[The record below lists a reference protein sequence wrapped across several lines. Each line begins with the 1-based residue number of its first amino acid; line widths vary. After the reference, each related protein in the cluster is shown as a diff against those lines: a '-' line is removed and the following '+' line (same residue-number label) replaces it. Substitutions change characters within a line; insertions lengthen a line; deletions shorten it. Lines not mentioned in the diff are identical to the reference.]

1 MEIFLE
7 REKFPLI
14 LTIVEERK
22 MKKIIIGIVC
32 LLSSQLLFAQEN
44 SGGKI
49 SGYMFGDYFYNAAR
63 DTGITSLSNVA
74 DGGRQDLNGFQLR
87 RIYFT
92 YDYDISEN
100 FVTRFRLEADQ
111 TANTSDG
118 KIGVF
123 VKDAYLTWKNIFNG
137 SDLTFGIQPTMVIEN
152 ADADWGHRFL
162 EKTILD
168 LRGIVSSRD
177 IALSLKGKFDSDGVF
192 KYWVMI
198 GDGSGNKPETDK
210 YKRFYAQFQYNPI
223 KNLSVTLYG
232 DLKSKP
238 SVKDPQ
244 SNSNPPSTLSNND
257 LTYALLLGYKEKD
270 NFSVG
275 AEAFLNTTQNG
286 IRSSE
291 VVKDRNGLGFSFFGS
306 YNFSQQLSAVGRF
319 DYFDPN
325 TNTDFKGDSR
335 NWFIFSLN
343 YKPVDKVTISPNVIV
358 ETYES
363 INGRSIDASVTPRIT
378 FYYSFL

>member
-1 MEIFLE
+1 
-7 REKFPLI
+7 
-14 LTIVEERK
+14 

-325 TNTDFKGDSR
+325 TNTDFKGDLR

-363 INGRSIDASVTPRIT
+363 INGRSIDTSVTPRIT

>member
-1 MEIFLE
+1 
-7 REKFPLI
+7 
-14 LTIVEERK
+14 
-22 MKKIIIGIVC
+22 MKKIIIGLLC
-32 LLSSQLLFAQEN
+32 LLGSNFLLAQEN
-44 SGGKI
+44 LGGKI
-49 SGYMFGDYFYNAAR
+49 SGYMTGDYFYNAVR
-63 DTGITSLSNVA
+63 DTGISTLTNVA
-74 DGGRQDLNGFQLR
+74 NGGKQDLHGFQFR

-92 YDYDISEN
+92 YDNDISEN
-100 FVTRFRLEADQ
+100 FTSRFRLEADQ
-111 TANTSDG
+111 SANASDG

-123 VKDAYLTWKNIFNG
+123 VKDAYLTWKNIFDG

-210 YKRFYAQFQYNPI
+210 YKRFYAHLQYNPV

-238 SVKDPQ
+238 SV
-244 SNSNPPSTLSNND
+244 SNFLDSSIGEKISNNS

-270 NFSVG
+270 KFSIG
-275 AEAFLNTTQNG
+275 AEGFYNTIQNEVRYFSSHPDAQKPKDQNG
-286 IRSSE
+286 MG
-291 VVKDRNGLGFSFFGS
+291 VSFFGS
-306 YNFSQQLSAVGRF
+306 YNFSQQLSVVGRF

-358 ETYES
+358 ETYEA
-363 INGRSIDASVTPRIT
+363 INGRSIAASVTPRIT
-378 FYYSFL
+378 IYYSFL

>member
-1 MEIFLE
+1 
-7 REKFPLI
+7 
-14 LTIVEERK
+14 
-22 MKKIIIGIVC
+22 MKKIILGLLC
-32 LLSSQLLFAQEN
+32 LFGSHFLFAQEN
-44 SGGKI
+44 SSGKI
-49 SGYMFGDYFYNAAR
+49 SGYMFGDYFYNAVR
-63 DTGITSLSNVA
+63 DTGLSALSNVA
-74 DGGRQDLNGFQLR
+74 NGGKQDLNGFQLR
-87 RIYFT
+87 RVYFT
-92 YDYDISEN
+92 YDNDISEN
-100 FVTRFRLEADQ
+100 FTSRFRLEADQ

-123 VKDAYLTWKNIFNG
+123 VKDAYLTWKNIFDG
-137 SDLTFGIQPTMVIEN
+137 SDLTFGIQPTLVIEN

-177 IALSLKGKFDSDGVF
+177 IALSLKGKFDSNGVL

-210 YKRFYAQFQYNPI
+210 YKRFYAHLQYNPI

-238 SVKDPQ
+238 DVTDPQ
-244 SNSNPPSTLSNND
+244 SNSTSPSTLSNND

-286 IRSSE
+286 IRSSSI
-291 VVKDRNGLGFSFFGS
+291 VKDRNGMGLSFFGS
-306 YNFSQQLSAVGRF
+306 YDFSKQLSAAARF

-325 TNTDFKGDSR
+325 TNTDFTGDSR
-335 NWFIFSLN
+335 NWLIFSLN

-358 ETYES
+358 ETYEE
-363 INGRSIDASVTPRIT
+363 INGRSIDASITPRIT